1 MTLERELAIENGT
14 KVDAE
19 GCVGVSCSYDMGWQ
33 KRGKGHNSS
42 TGHAAVMGLETGK
55 VMDFTTR
62 TKACR
67 ICHKA
72 EKAGKKAKVHDCRIN
87 HFASSKAMEPLAAV
101 DLFTRSLH
109 SNVKLS
115 VYAGDDDSTTAAH
128 IKQKVPYLV
137 EKWTDI
143 VHAKRSLTT
152 RLYNL
157 AQRGKFT
164 NSSALSQK
172 VINYL
177 VKCFSYCVTQNK
189 GNPLALKTVLK
200 SIVPHAFGDHSTCN
214 ESWCRAKQDPQ
225 HYKHSDLPYGK
236 DLFGAELR
244 SSVQSIFDEYCT
256 DLVVQ
261 KLAPAANSQ
270 RNEALNSTIGS
281 KHPKIRYYGGSASND
296 YRVACGIS
304 QANCRYNYISNTL
317 ESLNIEPGVH
327 CLDHIK
333 KMNHKATQDKLRK
346 TSLDFKRRRS
356 QLHKK
361 KLQTDGNKEAKE
373 GTTYQSN
380 IGLNLDPNKS
390 TDRVQVANIDV
401 NMKITKEEL
410 QQFEKFL
417 PELTIR
423 PVAEKCP
430 FNRNNV
436 YNFII
441 FDIETNSSGK
451 TAEICQLSAID
462 RSGLYQFN
470 EYILPSRNVDVHAS
484 RVNGLSVRSIHG
496 SRTLYKEDQPV
507 SSVLIE
513 QAIQNFVAF
522 LRRTVQSSV
531 KSGDKEICT
540 VLIGHNSQVF
550 DTPTLLRQG
559 GNQLS
564 HSLVSLKVFF
574 SDSLPLI
581 RKLVKSKHPSL
592 CSPDGSVVKTS
603 QTSIYEK
610 LFNKSFP
617 AHDAMEDVK
626 ALRKILFDSSLNIC
640 DEMLTENMCTS
651 KHAENDMKYLDHR
664 HALLQTFRGK
674 LFHPTDASFPVKQ
687 QIVEKIAGSG
697 LSYQDLRNIIDKFGE
712 KALIGVLSLPPS
724 TSSPEN
730 KSPRVTKTTRILASI
745 VQHFKVQKATSQ
757 LAENP

>member
-1 MTLERELAIENGT
+1 MLKAVSAFHVHMIWGGKRGERE
-14 KVDAE
+14 
-19 GCVGVSCSYDMGWQ
+19 
-33 KRGKGHNSS
+33 
-42 TGHAAVMGLETGK
+42 
-55 VMDFTTR
+55 
-62 TKACR
+62 
-67 ICHKA
+67 
-72 EKAGKKAKVHDCRIN
+72 
-87 HFASSKAMEPLAAV
+87 
-101 DLFTRSLH
+101 SLH
-109 SNVKLS
+109 SNLKLS

-137 EKWTDI
+137 EKWTDT

-189 GNPLALKTVLK
+189 GNPLALQTALK

-225 HYKHSDLPYGK
+225 NYKHSDLPYGK

-281 KHPKIRYYGGSASND
+281 KNPKIRYYGGSASND

-333 KMNHKATQDKLRK
+333 KMNHKSTQDKLRK

-470 EYILPSRNVDVHAS
+470 EYILPSRNVEVHAS

-540 VLIGHNSQVF
+540 ETFRPKNVASAVMQEILPTFEALWDRNLLQSVLEGLSQNNNEALNHLVWDISPKELFGGPETVLAACAIGV
-550 DTPTLLRQG
+550 
-559 GNQLS
+559 
-564 HSLVSLKVFF
+564 
-574 SDSLPLI
+574 
-581 RKLVKSKHPSL
+581 
-592 CSPDGSVVKTS
+592 C
-603 QTSIYEK
+603 
-610 LFNKSFP
+610 LFNGG
-617 AHDAMEDVK
+617 A
-626 ALRKILFDSSLNIC
+626 R
-640 DEMLTENMCTS
+640 T
-651 KHAENDMKYLDHR
+651 
-664 HALLQTFRGK
+664 LQTMLRGLHLAVGEHCK
-674 LFHPTDASFPVKQ
+674 SGLAAIDKQRLYAAAEKASEATKQ
-687 QIVEKIAGSG
+687 QRQIRRSQRKSRNERYEEQEGPTYEPGAFG
-697 LSYQDLRNIIDKFGE
+697 L
-712 KALIGVLSLPPS
+712 
-724 TSSPEN
+724 
-730 KSPRVTKTTRILASI
+730 
-745 VQHFKVQKATSQ
+745 
-757 LAENP
+757 